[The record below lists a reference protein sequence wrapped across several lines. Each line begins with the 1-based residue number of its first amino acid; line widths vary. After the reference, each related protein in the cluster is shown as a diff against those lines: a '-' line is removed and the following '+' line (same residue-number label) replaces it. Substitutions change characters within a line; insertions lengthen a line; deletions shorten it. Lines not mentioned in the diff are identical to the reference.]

1 MAKNKVFEFK
11 GKVAEHS
18 EGHQK
23 KDMGQHEENNI
34 SVIEVLKEKRQ
45 NSYLK

>member
-23 KDMGQHEENNI
+23 KDMGQHENNI
-34 SVIEVLKEKRQ
+34 PVVEVLKEKRQ